1 MNRIRKHDP
10 MDIVDSLSELVS
22 EGTDC
27 DPGKELLEAQ
37 KSIGDKKLQLIAES
51 LKAARDH
58 ALCEK
63 QALPL
68 SNPPGEDAAA
78 LEGDGSSHDI
88 SSKSN
93 PMDFVSPLEEN
104 GVCNADQMHQDPC
117 HQPGD
122 PFMPSGHAADQ
133 ALCEKPSQAALA
145 RGQLQHHS
153 TRDLMLQTSWS

>member
-1 MNRIRKHDP
+1 MRILFLGNLFRSIQMMIRLGIFVVRIEDFQARFGCLGEPDQEADP
-10 MDIVDSLSELVS
+10 MDIVDSLSELSNSVVS
-22 EGTDC
+22 ENTDS

-78 LEGDGSSHDI
+78 LEGDGSSLVW
-88 SSKSN
+88 KSTASCAN
-93 PMDFVSPLEEN
+93 TCTKLLHSPAFSLKK
-104 GVCNADQMHQDPC
+104 G
-117 HQPGD
+117 
-122 PFMPSGHAADQ
+122 F
-133 ALCEKPSQAALA
+133 
-145 RGQLQHHS
+145 
-153 TRDLMLQTSWS
+153 SW